1 MSMGRPIL
9 TTDNVGC
16 RETVEEGQN
25 GFLVPRQDAEAL
37 AEKAKWFAEN
47 PDKWQA
53 MGDASRRLAEE
64 RFDVHKINAVILS
77 TMDLDG

>member
-1 MSMGRPIL
+1 
-9 TTDNVGC
+9 
-16 RETVEEGQN
+16 
-25 GFLVPRQDAEAL
+25 
-37 AEKAKWFAEN
+37 
-47 PDKWQA
+47 